1 MGQFLGDLDRGSIKF
16 VFDDGYSFSFNGKQV
31 GPDAIIN
38 IHSIKFIRR
47 LITRGYLGLAEGY
60 IAKDWST
67 PSLSN
72 VFEFGTANENVLVAK
87 LSGKIIENIADKI
100 KYLRRK
106 NTISGSKKNIAD
118 HYDLGNEFFASWL
131 DPTLTYSSGIYD
143 DVKATSL
150 ACAN

>member
-1 MGQFLGDLDRGSIKF
+1 MFKNLMGQFLGDLDRGSIKF

-67 PSLSN
+67 PSLPG

-87 LSGKIIENIADKI
+87 LSGKIIENIADK
-100 KYLRRK
+100 RWNGQVCARP
-106 NTISGSKKNIAD
+106 GSHGYNRALLSSVIAAN
-118 HYDLGNEFFASWL
+118 GEAAAKAWASE
-131 DPTLTYSSGIYD
+131 I
-143 DVKATSL
+143 
-150 ACAN
+150 